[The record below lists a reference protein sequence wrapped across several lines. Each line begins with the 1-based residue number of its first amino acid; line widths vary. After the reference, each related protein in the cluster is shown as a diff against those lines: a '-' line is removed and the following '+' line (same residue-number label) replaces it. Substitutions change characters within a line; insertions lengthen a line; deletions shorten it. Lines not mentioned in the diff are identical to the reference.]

1 MCSWKGLTQGKTHM
15 KKALRSFTALLI
27 FYRYIDMFQKH
38 LEADGAVMRK
48 NIQESTKTEEAM
60 SDFTLM
66 P

>member
-1 MCSWKGLTQGKTHM
+1 
-15 KKALRSFTALLI
+15 
-27 FYRYIDMFQKH
+27 MFQKH

-66 P
+66 PWEDFEQIDVDTVL